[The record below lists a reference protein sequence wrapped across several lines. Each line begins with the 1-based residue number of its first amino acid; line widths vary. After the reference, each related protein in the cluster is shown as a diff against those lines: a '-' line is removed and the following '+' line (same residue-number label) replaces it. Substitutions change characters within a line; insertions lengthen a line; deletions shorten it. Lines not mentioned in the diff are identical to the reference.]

1 MQPDR
6 SKASDTFVA
15 AVSAVFGVLAW
26 AQMPAVCGF
35 MLSSTL
41 VGADDWVYSLW
52 LGGLIAVVGLG
63 SGLPS
68 LWRGAR
74 HPVLIA
80 AVALSAAFLLCALLA
95 RGWYGAECRAV
106 FTAMTP
112 NWEAP
117 K

>member
-1 MQPDR
+1 MT
-6 SKASDTFVA
+6 KASDTFVA

-26 AQMPAVCGF
+26 LQMPAVCGF

-41 VGADDWVYSLW
+41 VGADDWIYSLW

-68 LWRGAR
+68 IVKGGRN
-74 HPVLIA
+74 PVLIA
-80 AVALSAAFLLCALLA
+80 AVALSAGFLLCALLA

-106 FTAMTP
+106 FTALTP
-112 NWEAP
+112 DWQAP

>member
-1 MQPDR
+1 MFSLLVKVGGARLAHNPGMT
-6 SKASDTFVA
+6 KASDTFVA

-26 AQMPAVCGF
+26 LQMPAVCGF

-68 LWRGAR
+68 IVKGGRN
-74 HPVLIA
+74 PVLIA
-80 AVALSAAFLLCALLA
+80 AVALSAGSFNLACCCA
-95 RGWYGAECRAV
+95 GAGV
-106 FTAMTP
+106 MP
-112 NWEAP
+112 P
-117 K
+117 G